1 MIQLKEEFKNLIP
14 PLTQEEFRQLEQN
27 IIAEGIRENIL
38 TWQGIIIDGHNRYK
52 IATKW
57 GLEYETTSKHFKD
70 EEAVKEWMILNQFGR
85 RNLSNYQRSVL
96 ALELEE
102 VFTKKAKENQLSG
115 LKQNTVSTKY
125 CERIEKIWDDESLSY
140 DVKVR
145 LVDNEKIQQGK
156 EIQRIN
162 KEESKLLY
170 IAKSN
175 ENIKIG
181 ISSYPE
187 DRIKQLKTGN
197 PNIELLVEL
206 SGGRELEKILH
217 NKFKDIN
224 IGGEWFGVDSVLL
237 SKIID
242 YAKRESERLK
252 TTKHQIS
259 KIASVGHD
267 TITRVKKI
275 EEKAD
280 EETKAKLRTGE
291 ISINQVYT
299 DIKKQ
304 EKREEQRTRVLSERN
319 NDNISTEENIKNGDS
334 LEILETLPDESIDII
349 LTDPP
354 YGISYISNRSIFEDT
369 ITKRGLM
376 NDGKEAIELL
386 DKTCE
391 ILSRKAAKNSHLYF
405 FCSWSVFSSFES
417 IIGKYFTIK
426 TPIVWDKGNKGSGD
440 LDNDW
445 GNQTEIVIFCTKG
458 KKLINKRLGNII
470 NVPRMHT
477 SKMIHPTQKPE
488 ELLKTILDVSYI
500 DGDFVVD
507 PFMGSGSTI
516 KVANNMGA
524 KSLGIE
530 LDNEMFQIA
539 NKYLKN
545 A

>member
-102 VFTKKAKENQLSG
+102 VFTKKAKENLSIAGSKYSPKEG
-115 LKQNTVSTKY
+115 LQNSA
-125 CERIEKIWDDESLSY
+125 
-140 DVKVR
+140 KVTN
-145 LVDNEKIQQGK
+145 VDTRK
-156 EIQRIN
+156 
-162 KEESKLLY
+162 
-170 IAKSN
+170 
-175 ENIKIG
+175 
-181 ISSYPE
+181 
-187 DRIKQLKTGN
+187 
-197 PNIELLVEL
+197 EL
-206 SGGRELEKILH
+206 SK
-217 NKFKDIN
+217 
-224 IGGEWFGVDSVLL
+224 V
-237 SKIID
+237 
-242 YAKRESERLK
+242 
-252 TTKHQIS
+252 
-259 KIASVGHD
+259 ASVSHD

-334 LEILETLPDESIDII
+334 LEILETLPDESIDIV